1 MTILDS
7 LTIGIFQGIAIIPGI
22 SRSGSTIVAG
32 LLRGLDRSL
41 ATEFS
46 FFTCTSSNF
55 WCWIIWNNRCN

>member
-46 FFTCTSSNF
+46 FFYLHF
-55 WCWIIWNNRCN
+55 QQLLVLDYLE